1 MNNLTR
7 FNSLFDDTFFNDF
20 FRPEPYSHK
29 GTGDKVPA
37 IDVHDGDEQYLVRVD
52 LPGINKEDIQVTL
65 DKGVLS
71 VSAETKKENKEE
83 KDGKLIRQERH
94 YGKFVRSLSVG
105 ADVDPAGI
113 KANFDNG
120 VLNLTLPKVEQQEPS
135 NTTIAIE

>member
-7 FNSLFDDTFFNDF
+7 FNGLFDDTFFNDF
-20 FRPEPYSHK
+20 FRPVLHK
-29 GTGDKVPA
+29 EAGDKVPA
-37 IDVHDGDEQYLVRVD
+37 IDVHDGDGQYLVRVD
-52 LPGINKEDIQVTL
+52 LPGIKKEDISVAL
-65 DKGVLS
+65 DNGVLS
-71 VSAETKKENKEE
+71 VSAETTKEDKEE

-113 KANFDNG
+113 KASFENG
-120 VLNLTLPKVEQQEPS
+120 VLNLTLPKVEQQQPS